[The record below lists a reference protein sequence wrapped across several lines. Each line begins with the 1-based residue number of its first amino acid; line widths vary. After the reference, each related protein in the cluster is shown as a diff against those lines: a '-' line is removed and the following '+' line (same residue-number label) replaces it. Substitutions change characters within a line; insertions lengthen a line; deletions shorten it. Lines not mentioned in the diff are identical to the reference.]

1 MSWERILKRELN
13 FENLADEVMEFQL
26 NEANVVRW
34 DDWRDF
40 YNRIGDD
47 PIFPDSD
54 NAGELRGKLKESQK
68 KYIDSRI
75 SDVLQAVE
83 DYNDALFSLSEALYE
98 LTTEEEEEEEDPVP
112 QLKYGNKNQETLQA
126 LEDFQSQY
134 YENEFTDYRTNRE
147 MSAFMAAV
155 SRGDTDN
162 LERDYPEA
170 YLIFNEAGLLN
181 DLE

>member
-1 MSWERILKRELN
+1 MSWFAVLKMYGDEEDYLSREMISLLEDN
-13 FENLADEVMEFQL
+13 ESIQYKYTSLME
-26 NEANVVRW
+26 E
-34 DDWRDF
+34 
-40 YNRIGDD
+40 
-47 PIFPDSD
+47 
-54 NAGELRGKLKESQK
+54 
-68 KYIDSRI
+68 IDSERYNLGKEILELAKKDNLDDYVMRAIKSYMENDITSERHFDDLWQAI
-75 SDVLQAVE
+75 SDTYIE
-83 DYNDALFSLSEALYE
+83 RKRNG
-98 LTTEEEEEEEDPVP
+98 EEEEEDPVP
-112 QLKYGNKNQETLQA
+112 QLKYGNKNQETLQT
-126 LEDFQSQY
+126 LEDFQGQY